1 MFKTVRYSYISH
13 ENLLKLTVNPYK
25 PISEAKPL
33 IMEGLSFKLNDYEN
47 AIKDDLEINIEPRVV
62 LDYDALPGGP
72 NDPDVIMD
80 RL

>member
-1 MFKTVRYSYISH
+1 
-13 ENLLKLTVNPYK
+13 
-25 PISEAKPL
+25 
-33 IMEGLSFKLNDYEN
+33 MEGLSFKLNDYEN